1 MKKDFDAIKLIG
13 FAGMLLGGIA
23 TLIANYASEQ
33 QMKQAVKEEVEAQLA
48 LAERNE
54 EETNN

>member
-1 MKKDFDAIKLIG
+1 MDKKLDTIKLIG

-33 QMKQAVKEEVEAQLA
+33 QMKQTVKEEVALA

-54 EETNN
+54 EENN